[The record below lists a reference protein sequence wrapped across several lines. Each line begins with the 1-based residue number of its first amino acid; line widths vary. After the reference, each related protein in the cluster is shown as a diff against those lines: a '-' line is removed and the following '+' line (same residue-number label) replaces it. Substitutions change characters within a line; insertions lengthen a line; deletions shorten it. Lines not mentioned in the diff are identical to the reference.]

1 MQSFNAEGSVSP
13 LHGQTRELRG
23 PVYCFMLPFPLAQS
37 MLSTAISGAL
47 VGIDGLLVEV
57 EVDVALGLPQFTT
70 VGLPE
75 GAVRESKD
83 RVRSA
88 IKNSGYEFPAR
99 RITVNLAPA
108 DVKKEGSAYDL
119 PIALG
124 ILAAEG
130 WLTKEQLES
139 HAILGE
145 LSLDGRVKPVHGA
158 LPLAVMAK
166 EKGLK
171 GLIVPTENA
180 AEAAVVDGV
189 AVFGVSTLSEAF
201 LLLNGERPLDS
212 TVVDVNTLF
221 TQHSKYEVDFNDV
234 KGQEH
239 VKRALEVAASGGHNL
254 LLVGPPGSG
263 KTMLARRLPAVL
275 PTMTLTEAIET
286 TKVHSVAGTLNGSAL
301 VATRPFRTPHHT
313 ISDAGMI
320 GGGSVPKPGEVSL
333 AHHGVLF
340 LDELPE
346 FRKNVLEV
354 LRQPLEDASVT
365 ISRAVGSITYPA
377 DIMLVAAMNPCSCGF
392 FGDPQHECTCSPQQ
406 VQRYRAK
413 ISGPLLDRIDI
424 QVEVPAVK
432 YKELSDKTTGEDS
445 ATIRTRVN
453 QAREIQ
459 LKRFSQRNIFCNAQ
473 MSSRDIRTHCQL
485 DAAGEKLLENAMQR
499 LGLSARA
506 YTRILKVARTIAD
519 LAGEGHIT
527 SAHIAQAIQYRALD
541 RGE

>member
-1 MQSFNAEGSVSP
+1 
-13 LHGQTRELRG
+13 
-23 PVYCFMLPFPLAQS
+23 MLA
-37 MLSTAISGAL
+37 TAVSGAL

-108 DVKKEGSAYDL
+108 DVKKEGAAYDL

-130 WLTKEQLES
+130 WLTKEQLQS
-139 HAILGE
+139 YAILGE

-158 LPLAVMAK
+158 LPLAVMARD
-166 EKGLK
+166 KGLT

-180 AEAAVVDGV
+180 AEAAVVDEI
-189 AVFGVSTLSEAF
+189 AVFGVSTLSDAF
-201 LLLNGERPLDS
+201 LLLNGERPLDA

-221 TQHSKYEVDFNDV
+221 TRHSAYEVDFNDV

-239 VKRALEVAASGGHNL
+239 VKRALEIAASGGHNL

-263 KTMLARRLPAVL
+263 KTMLARRLPTVL
-275 PTMTLTEAIET
+275 PTLTLTEAIET
-286 TKVHSVAGTLNGSAL
+286 TKVHSVAGSLNGQAL
-301 VATRPFRTPHHT
+301 VATRPFRSPHHT

-320 GGGSVPKPGEVSL
+320 GGGTVPKPGEVSL

-354 LRQPLEDASVT
+354 LRQPLEDARVT

-445 ATIRTRVN
+445 ATIRARVN
-453 QAREIQ
+453 RAREIQ
-459 LKRFSQRNIFCNAQ
+459 LQRFQQRRIFCNAQ
-473 MSSRDIRTHCQL
+473 MSSRDIRTYCQL

-519 LAGEGHIT
+519 LAGEDHLT

-541 RGE
+541 RE